1 MIEDVKEMY
10 LFLIDK
16 KGWTP
21 AQIDEIDVHYFMQ
34 LMEYREKLNDP
45 KEKRK
50 RKWRN
55 DKVVP
60 IDAVF

>member
-1 MIEDVKEMY
+1 MNTR
-10 LFLIDK
+10 
-16 KGWTP
+16 GWTP
-21 AQIDEIDVHYFMQ
+21 AQIDEIDVHYYFELSAHQ
-34 LMEYREKLNDP
+34 EKMNDP

-55 DKVVP
+55 QKVVP